1 MTMRTRGEATRRR
14 RAWALAALVAAASLL
29 PACNGDGT
37 VSVGV
42 GVAVPAPWGAVT
54 VSTAAVPVGPY
65 HGGYGSVW

>member
-1 MTMRTRGEATRRR
+1 MRSRREGARRR
-14 RAWALAALVAAASLL
+14 IAGGLAALVAAASVL
-29 PACNGDGT
+29 PACAGGN

-65 HGGYGSVW
+65 YGGRFGPMW